1 MIFVKLF
8 QKIWKKDL
16 ILWVIHRDAFMSGKN
31 KEVIGLLKDGLGSE
45 MMKEF
50 TDWRL
55 EMYLHK

>member
-1 MIFVKLF
+1 
-8 QKIWKKDL
+8 
-16 ILWVIHRDAFMSGKN
+16 MSGKN

-45 MMKEF
+45 MMKEY